1 MPYKGLHGPVT
12 PASRV
17 FYHKNAAKL
26 LKKNHIISYGISKSN
41 GESIQLSFLLLPL
54 HNIILIFSHIMNT
67 SDSIVIIPTYNEIE
81 NIEKIIRAVFG
92 LEKKFDILII
102 DDGSPDGT
110 AAKVKELMSQEFNGR
125 LHLLERSGKLG
136 LGTAYIKGFKW
147 ALERDYEYIFEMDAD
162 FSHDP
167 KDLPRLYAA
176 CHDEG
181 YDVAIGSRYVSG
193 VNVVNWPIGRV
204 LMSYFASK
212 YVRFITGFKV
222 NDTTAGFK
230 CYKRRV
236 LETIELDKIRFKG
249 YAFQIEMKYT
259 AYKIGFKIKEVP
271 VIFVNRREG
280 VSKMSG
286 GIFGE
291 AFFGVMRLRWDG
303 WTRKYPKIKE

>member
-1 MPYKGLHGPVT
+1 MK
-12 PASRV
+12 
-17 FYHKNAAKL
+17 
-26 LKKNHIISYGISKSN
+26 
-41 GESIQLSFLLLPL
+41 Q
-54 HNIILIFSHIMNT
+54 
-67 SDSIVIIPTYNEIE
+67 SDSIVIIPTYNEKE
-81 NIEKIIRAVFG
+81 NIEKIIRAIFG
-92 LEKKFDILII
+92 LEKSFHILVI

-110 AAKVKELMSQEFNGR
+110 AAIVRSLMSNEFGGQ
-125 LHLLERSGKLG
+125 LHLVVRSGKLG
-136 LGTAYIKGFKW
+136 LGTAYIAGFKW

-167 KDLPRLYAA
+167 NDLPRLYAA
-176 CHDEG
+176 CKDEG

-212 YVRFITGFKV
+212 YVRLVTGFNV
-222 NDTTAGFK
+222 HDTTAGFK

-236 LETIELDKIRFKG
+236 LQTIELDKIRFKG

-259 AYKIGFKIKEVP
+259 AYKIGFKIKEVS
-271 VIFVNRREG
+271 VIFVNRQEG

-291 AFFGVMRLRWDG
+291 AFFGVMKLRWDG
-303 WTRKYPKIKE
+303 WTRRYPKIVKSEE